1 MRLFVAVLPP
11 EPVVAELAGRVDDL
25 KQLPDAGAL
34 RWTERAGWHLTLAFL
49 GEVDDGVVP
58 DLGARLGR
66 AAGRTAPF
74 ALALCGGGRF
84 GDRALWAG
92 VAGEVAALRLLAG
105 RVDAA
110 GRRAGALADASA
122 GAGGRG
128 FHPHL
133 TLARG
138 RGEVGLRPFVEGLG
152 GFSGSGWEVGELA
165 LVRSHLPRAGLR
177 GARPR
182 YEPLTTWPL
191 QG

>member
-11 EPVVAELAGRVDDL
+11 EPVVAELSGRVADL
-25 KQLPDAGAL
+25 RRLPGADAL

-49 GEVDDGVVP
+49 GEVDDRVVP
-58 DLGARLGR
+58 DLTARLER

-74 ALALCGGGRF
+74 PLALHGGGRF

-92 VAGEVAALRLLAG
+92 VAGGVAELRLLAG
-105 RVDAA
+105 RAEAA
-110 GRRAGALADASA
+110 GRRAGA
-122 GAGGRG
+122 GAAAGRG

-138 RGEVGLRPFVEGLG
+138 RGTADLVPFVEALA
-152 GFSGSGWEVGELA
+152 GFEGVGWEVGELS
-165 LVRSHLPRAGLR
+165 LVRSHLPPGGVA

-182 YEPLTTWPL
+182 YEPLAGWAL
-191 QG
+191 RG

>member
-11 EPVVAELAGRVDDL
+11 EHVVAELAGRVDDL
-25 KQLPDAGAL
+25 KRLPDAGAL

-49 GEVDDGVVP
+49 GEVDDAVVA

-74 ALALCGGGRF
+74 ALALRGGGRF

-105 RVDAA
+105 RVSAA
-110 GRRAGALADASA
+110 GRRAGAGPGVDA
-122 GAGGRG
+122 GRG

-152 GFSGSGWEVGELA
+152 GFSGGGWGVGELV
-165 LVRSHLPRAGLR
+165 LVRSHLPRAGLQ

-182 YEPLTTWPL
+182 YEPLTAWPL
-191 QG
+191 HT